1 MPVDLSDE
9 SQYDRARL
17 RQWARGRARSA
28 GVDRRDLLRLFAAG
42 AAAAGP
48 LGAAVAAPARA
59 AGATPA
65 TPTALAT
72 PTTPATPAAPA
83 APGIVK
89 PLPPELFTLR
99 GTNAETNF
107 AALRGTGHLT
117 PLDRF
122 FVRNHTVTPRLDA
135 ADWRLSVWGDALSGG
150 PVEFSYDRLRSLPAV
165 ERTLFIEC
173 AGNGRSFYTTQQGQT
188 VTGTAWTLGAIGV
201 ARWRG
206 ARLSDVL
213 RRAGVTRRAVDVLPR
228 GRDDEVVTNGVNLG
242 RVRRPLPVS
251 KALDDVILAYEM
263 NGEPLP
269 ADHGGPVRVVVPDWI
284 GISSIKWVGDIEVS
298 AEPLYTPWNTDLYR
312 LFGPDQPPQGSAPLT
327 RQTLKSAFELQS
339 GATVPVHRTRLLT
352 GRSWSGAAPVHRVE
366 VSTDG
371 GTHWQRARF
380 HDVPRRGSWVRW
392 SVPWTP
398 RTTGPTALLARAT
411 DATGRTQPDTAAHNT
426 QGYLFDAV
434 VRHPVTVV

>member
-42 AAAAGP
+42 AAAGP
-48 LGAAVAAPARA
+48 LGLAAAGS
-59 AGATPA
+59 AGATAHPGA
-65 TPTALAT
+65 AAV
-72 PTTPATPAAPA
+72 PAAPA

-117 PLDRF
+117 PVDRF
-122 FVRNHTVTPRLDA
+122 FVRNHTVTPRLTA
-135 ADWRLSVWGDALSGG
+135 ADWRLNVWGDALAGG
-150 PVEFSYDRLRSLPAV
+150 PVDFSYDRLRSLPAV

-228 GRDDEVVTNGVNLG
+228 GLDDEVVTNGVNLG

-269 ADHGGPVRVVVPDWI
+269 ADHGGPVRIVVPDWI
-284 GISSIKWVGDIEVS
+284 GISSVKWVGDIEVS
-298 AEPLYTPWNTDLYR
+298 AQALYTPWNTDLYR

-327 RQTLKSAFELQS
+327 RQTLKSAFELPS
-339 GATVPVHRTRLLT
+339 GATLPVHRTRLLT

-371 GTHWQRARF
+371 GARWQRARL
-380 HDVPRRGSWVRW
+380 HDAPRRGSWVRW
-392 SVPWTP
+392 SLPWTP
-398 RTTGPTALLARAT
+398 RATGPTALLARAT
-411 DATGRTQPDTAAHNT
+411 DATGRTQPATAAHNT

>member
-1 MPVDLSDE
+1 MPLDLSDE
-9 SQYDRARL
+9 SQYDRVRL
-17 RQWARGRARSA
+17 RQWARDRARSA
-28 GVDRRDLLRLFAAG
+28 GVDRRDLLKLFAAG
-42 AAAAGP
+42 AAAGSLG
-48 LGAAVAAPARA
+48 LGAAGTAAA
-59 AGATPA
+59 ATGGAT
-65 TPTALAT
+65 TA
-72 PTTPATPAAPA
+72 AAL
-83 APGIVK
+83 PGTVK
-89 PLPPELFTLR
+89 PLPPELFTIR

-107 AALRGTGHLT
+107 AALRGTGPLT

-135 ADWRLSVWGDALSGG
+135 NDWRLKVWGDALSGG
-150 PVEFSYDRLRSLPAV
+150 PVEFSYDRLRALPAV

-173 AGNGRSFYTTQQGQT
+173 AGNGRSFYTTQQGQQ
-188 VTGTAWTLGAIGV
+188 VSGTAWTLGAIGV

-213 RRAGVTRRAVDVLPR
+213 RQAGLTRGAVDVLPR
-228 GRDDEVVTNGVNLG
+228 GLDDEVVTNGVNLG

-269 ADHGGPVRVVVPDWI
+269 PDHGGPVRVVVPNWI

-298 AEPLYTPWNTDLYR
+298 GQPLYTPWNTDLYR

-327 RQTLKSAFELQS
+327 RQTIKSAFELEL
-339 GATVPVHRTRLLT
+339 GATVPVRRTRLLT

-371 GTHWQRARF
+371 GDHWQRARL

-392 SVPWTP
+392 SLPWTP

-411 DATGRTQPDTAAHNT
+411 DATGRTQPATAAHNT

-434 VRHPVTVV
+434 VRHPVSVV

>member
-1 MPVDLSDE
+1 MPADLSDE

-17 RQWARGRARSA
+17 CQWARGRARSA

-42 AAAAGP
+42 AAAGAVG
-48 LGAAVAAPARA
+48 LGA
-59 AGATPA
+59 
-65 TPTALAT
+65 
-72 PTTPATPAAPA
+72 AAPA
-83 APGIVK
+83 AAAGAAAGAAAAPGTVK

-107 AALRGTGHLT
+107 AALRGTGPLT
-117 PLDRF
+117 PVDRF
-122 FVRNHTVTPRLDA
+122 FVRNHTVTPRIA
-135 ADWRLSVWGDALSGG
+135 ADGWRLRVWGDALAGG
-150 PVEFSYDRLRSLPAV
+150 PVEFSYDRLRSFPAV

-173 AGNGRSFYTTQQGQT
+173 AGNGRSFYTTQQGQQ
-188 VTGTAWTLGAIGV
+188 VSGTAWTLGAIGV

-206 ARLSDVL
+206 VRLSDVL

-228 GRDDEVVTNGVNLG
+228 GLDDEVVTNGVNLG
-242 RVRRPLPVS
+242 RVRRPLPAS

-269 ADHGGPVRVVVPDWI
+269 PDHGGPVRVVVPDWI
-284 GISSIKWVGDIEVS
+284 GISSVKWVGDIEVS
-298 AEPLYTPWNTDLYR
+298 GQPLYTPWNTDLYR
-312 LFGPDQPPQGSAPLT
+312 LFGPEHPAEGSAPLT
-327 RQTLKSAFELQS
+327 RQTLKSAFELEL

-366 VSTDG
+366 VSADG
-371 GTHWQRARF
+371 GARWQRARL
-380 HDVPRRGSWVRW
+380 HDAPRRGSWVRW

-398 RTTGPTALLARAT
+398 RTTGTTALLARAT
-411 DATGRTQPDTAAHNT
+411 DATGRTQPQTTAHNT

>member
-1 MPVDLSDE
+1 MQLDLSNE
-9 SQYDRARL
+9 NQYDRTRL
-17 RQWARGRARSA
+17 REWARGRARSA

-42 AAAAGP
+42 TAAGV
-48 LGAAVAAPARA
+48 LGLSAAGAAEASAAGGTGAATAAAPA
-59 AGATPA
+59 
-65 TPTALAT
+65 PTA
-72 PTTPATPAAPA
+72 AP
-83 APGIVK
+83 PGILK
-89 PLPPELFTLR
+89 PLPPELFTIR

-107 AALRGTGHLT
+107 AALRGTGQLT

-135 ADWRLSVWGDALSGG
+135 DSWRLKVWGDGLSGG

-173 AGNGRSFYTTQQGQT
+173 AGNGRSFYTTQQGQQ

-206 ARLSDVL
+206 ARLSDLL
-213 RRAGVTRRAVDVLPR
+213 RRAGVTRDAVDVLPR
-228 GRDDEVVTNGVNLG
+228 GLDDEVVTNGVNLG
-242 RVRRPLPVS
+242 HVRRPLPVA

-269 ADHGGPVRVVVPDWI
+269 PDHGGPVRVVVPDWI

-298 AEPLYTPWNTDLYR
+298 GQPLYTPWNTDLYR

-327 RQTLKSAFELQS
+327 RQTLKSAFELEL
-339 GATVPVHRTRLLT
+339 GATLPVHRTRLLT
-352 GRSWSGAAPVHRVE
+352 GRSWSGAAPVQRVE

-371 GTHWQRARF
+371 GARWQRARL
-380 HDVPRRGSWVRW
+380 HDAPRRGGWVRW
-392 SVPWTP
+392 SLPWTP
-398 RTTGPTALLARAT
+398 RTAGATALLARAT
-411 DATGRTQPDTAAHNT
+411 DATGRTQPATAAHNT

>member
-1 MPVDLSDE
+1 MPFDLSDE
-9 SQYDRARL
+9 SRYDRTRL

-42 AAAAGP
+42 AAAGP
-48 LGAAVAAPARA
+48 LAVAAGGSAAA
-59 AGATPA
+59 AG
-65 TPTALAT
+65 TPT
-72 PTTPATPAAPA
+72 PGAAA

-89 PLPPELFTLR
+89 ALPPELFTVR

-107 AALRGTGHLT
+107 AALRGTGPLT
-117 PLDRF
+117 PVDRF
-122 FVRNHTVTPRLDA
+122 FVRNHTSTPRIDA
-135 ADWRLSVWGDALSGG
+135 GAWRLTVWGDGLTGG
-150 PVEFSYDRLRSLPAV
+150 PVDFSYDRLRALRPV

-173 AGNGRSFYTTQQGQT
+173 AGNGRSFYTTQQGQQ
-188 VTGTAWTLGAIGV
+188 VSGTSWTLGAIGV

-213 RRAGVTRRAVDVLPR
+213 RLAGVGRGAVDVLPR
-228 GRDDEVVTNGVNLG
+228 GLDDAVVANGVDLG
-242 RVRRPLPVS
+242 RVRRPLPVA
-251 KALDDVILAYEM
+251 KALDDVLLAYEM
-263 NGEPLP
+263 NGRPLP
-269 ADHGGPVRVVVPDWI
+269 PDHGGPVRLVVPDWV

-298 AEPLYTPWNTDLYR
+298 DEPLYSPWNTDMYR
-312 LFGPDQPPQGSAPLT
+312 LFGPEHPAQGSAPLT
-327 RQTLKSAFELQS
+327 RQSLKSAFELEL

-352 GRSWSGAAPVHRVE
+352 GRSWSAAAAVTRVE

-371 GTHWQRARF
+371 GGRWRTARM
-380 HDVPRRGSWVRW
+380 HDAPRRGGWVRW

-398 RTTGPTALLARAT
+398 RATGATALLARAT
-411 DATGRTQPDTAAHNT
+411 DATGRTQPERAVHNT

>member
-17 RQWARGRARSA
+17 HQWARGRARSA
-28 GVDRRDLLRLFAAG
+28 GVDRRDVLRLFAA

-48 LGAAVAAPARA
+48 LGLAA
-59 AGATPA
+59 AGSAG
-65 TPTALAT
+65 
-72 PTTPATPAAPA
+72 AAANIGADA

-89 PLPPELFTLR
+89 PLPPELFTIR

-107 AALRGTGHLT
+107 AALHGTGHLT

-122 FVRNHTVTPRLDA
+122 FVRNHTVTPRLA
-135 ADWRLSVWGDALSGG
+135 PADWRLNVWGDALAGG
-150 PVEFSYDRLRSLPAV
+150 PVEFSYDLLRSLPAV

-173 AGNGRSFYTTQQGQT
+173 AGNGRSFYTTQQGQP

-206 ARLSDVL
+206 VRLSDVL

-228 GRDDEVVTNGVNLG
+228 GLDDEVITNGVNLG

-298 AEPLYTPWNTDLYR
+298 AQPLYTPWNTDLYR

-327 RQTLKSAFELQS
+327 RQTLKTAFELQS

-371 GTHWQRARF
+371 GTRWQRARLR
-380 HDVPRRGSWVRW
+380 DTPRRGSWVRW
-392 SVPWTP
+392 SLPWTP
-398 RTTGPTALLARAT
+398 RTTGPTTLLARAT
-411 DATGRTQPDTAAHNT
+411 DTTGRTQPATAAHNT

>member
-1 MPVDLSDE
+1 MQLDLSNE
-9 SQYDRARL
+9 NQYDRTRL
-17 RQWARGRARSA
+17 REWARGRARSA

-42 AAAAGP
+42 TAAGA
-48 LGAAVAAPARA
+48 LGLSAAGAAEASAAGGTGAATAAAPA
-59 AGATPA
+59 
-65 TPTALAT
+65 PTA
-72 PTTPATPAAPA
+72 AP
-83 APGIVK
+83 PGILK
-89 PLPPELFTLR
+89 PLPPELFTIR

-107 AALRGTGHLT
+107 AALRGTGQLT

-135 ADWRLSVWGDALSGG
+135 DSWRLKVWGDGLSGG

-173 AGNGRSFYTTQQGQT
+173 AGNGRSFYTTQQGQQ

-213 RRAGVTRRAVDVLPR
+213 RRAGVTRDAVDVLPR
-228 GRDDEVVTNGVNLG
+228 GLDDEVVTNGVNLG
-242 RVRRPLPVS
+242 HVRRPLPVG

-269 ADHGGPVRVVVPDWI
+269 PDHGGPVRVVVPDWI

-298 AEPLYTPWNTDLYR
+298 GQPLYTPWNTDLYR

-327 RQTLKSAFELQS
+327 RQTLKSAFELEL
-339 GATVPVHRTRLLT
+339 GATLPVHRTRLLT
-352 GRSWSGAAPVHRVE
+352 GRSWSGAAPVQRVE

-371 GTHWQRARF
+371 GARWQRARL
-380 HDVPRRGSWVRW
+380 HDAPRRGGWVRW
-392 SVPWTP
+392 SLPWTP
-398 RTTGPTALLARAT
+398 RTAGATALLARAT
-411 DATGRTQPDTAAHNT
+411 DATGRTQPATAAHNT

>member
-1 MPVDLSDE
+1 MPLDLSDE
-9 SQYDRARL
+9 SHYDRTRL

-28 GVDRRDLLRLFAAG
+28 GVDRRDLLKLFAVGAAAGSLGVAGGGTASATPAAG
-42 AAAAGP
+42 AAAD
-48 LGAAVAAPARA
+48 
-59 AGATPA
+59 
-65 TPTALAT
+65 
-72 PTTPATPAAPA
+72 A

-107 AALRGTGHLT
+107 ASLRGTGHLT
-117 PLDRF
+117 PIDRF
-122 FVRNHTVTPRLDA
+122 FVRNHTSTPRLDA
-135 ADWRLSVWGDALSGG
+135 GTWRLKVWGDGLAGG
-150 PVEFSYDRLRSLPAV
+150 PVEFSYERLRALRAV

-173 AGNGRSFYTTQQGQT
+173 AGNGRSFYSTQQGQP

-201 ARWRG
+201 AHWRG

-213 RRAGVTRRAVDVLPR
+213 RLAGVTRGAVDVLPS
-228 GRDDEVVTNGVNLG
+228 GLDDEVVANGVNLG
-242 RVRRPLPVS
+242 RVRRPLPVA
-251 KALDDVILAYEM
+251 KALDDVLLAYEM
-263 NGEPLP
+263 NGRPLP
-269 ADHGGPVRVVVPDWI
+269 PDHGGPVRLVVPDWV

-298 AEPLYTPWNTDLYR
+298 GEALYSPWNTDMYR
-312 LFGPDQPPQGSAPLT
+312 LFGPGHPVEGSAPLT
-327 RQTLKSAFELQS
+327 RQTLKSAFELEL

-352 GRSWSGAAPVHRVE
+352 GRSWSAAAPVTGVE

-371 GTHWQRARF
+371 GGHWRRARV
-380 HDVPRRGSWVRW
+380 HDFPRRGGWVRW

-398 RTTGPTALLARAT
+398 RATGATALLARAS
-411 DATGRTQPDTAAHNT
+411 DGTGRTQPDTAVHNT

>member
-1 MPVDLSDE
+1 MPVDPMDE

-28 GVDRRDLLRLFAAG
+28 GLERRDLLRLFAAG
-42 AAAAGP
+42 AAA
-48 LGAAVAAPARA
+48 
-59 AGATPA
+59 PA
-65 TPTALAT
+65 TA
-72 PTTPATPAAPA
+72 A

-89 PLPPELFTLR
+89 ALPPELFTVR

-122 FVRNHTVTPRLDA
+122 FVRNHTTTPRIA
-135 ADWRLSVWGDALSGG
+135 PADWKLTVWGDALAGGG
-150 PVEFSYDRLRSLPAV
+150 PVEFSYERLRSLPAV

-173 AGNGRSFYTTQQGQT
+173 AGNGRSFYATQQGQA
-188 VTGTAWTLGAIGV
+188 VTGTAWTLGAIGT

-213 RRAGVTRRAVDVLPR
+213 RRAGISRRAVDVLPR
-228 GRDDEVVTNGVNLG
+228 GLDDEVVSGGVNLG
-242 RVRRPLPVS
+242 RVRRPLPAA

-269 ADHGGPVRVVVPDWI
+269 ADHGGPVRVVVPGWI
-284 GISSIKWVGDIEVS
+284 GISSVKWVGDIEVS
-298 AEPLYTPWNTDLYR
+298 AQPLYTPWNTDLYR
-312 LFGPDQPPQGSAPLT
+312 LFGPGHPPEGSAPLT
-327 RQTLKSAFELQS
+327 RQTLKSAFELAS
-339 GATVPVHRTRLLT
+339 GATVPVHRPHVLT
-352 GRSWSGAAPVHRVE
+352 GRSWSGAAPVRRVE

-371 GTHWQRARF
+371 GVHWQRARL
-380 HDVPRRGSWVRW
+380 HDAPRRGSWVRW
-392 SVPWTP
+392 SLPWTP
-398 RTTGPTALLARAT
+398 RATGPTALLARAT
-411 DATGRTQPDTAAHNT
+411 DATGRTQPDTAVHNT